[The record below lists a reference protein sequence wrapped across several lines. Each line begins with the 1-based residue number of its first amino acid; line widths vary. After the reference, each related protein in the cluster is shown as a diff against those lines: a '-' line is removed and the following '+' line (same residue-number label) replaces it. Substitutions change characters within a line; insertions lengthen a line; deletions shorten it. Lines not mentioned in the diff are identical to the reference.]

1 MNDSDTPAPAP
12 HLDSGEWIVIEH
24 LDPDGRLAPIADGIR
39 PSALFADGGVNG
51 STGCNRFRATYEADD
66 AALSIGPAA
75 TTIRAC
81 APPADAVE
89 RAVLAALDATTG
101 YAIADGRLSLTDA
114 DGRVILVLEPSTL
127 ELVGTEWS
135 AIAINNGR
143 EAVVSLVIG
152 TKASLTFDAEGRVTG
167 FGGCNRIFGAYEVDG
182 DAIRIGPMAGTR
194 MLCAEPAGVA
204 EQEAALLAALEA
216 ATTWTI
222 RGGRLQL
229 RDADGAL
236 QVDLRPTEAEAA

>member
-1 MNDSDTPAPAP
+1 MNDSDAPAP
-12 HLDSGEWIVIEH
+12 RLDSGEWIVVEH
-24 LDPDGRLAPIADGIR
+24 LDPDGRLAPIADGMR
-39 PSALFADGGVNG
+39 ASAVFADAGVSG

-75 TTIRAC
+75 TTMRAC
-81 APPADAVE
+81 PPPADAVE

-101 YAIADGRLSLTDA
+101 YAIAEGRLSLTDA

-135 AIAINNGR
+135 AIAINNGHQ
-143 EAVVSLVIG
+143 AVVSLIIG
-152 TKASLTFDAEGRVTG
+152 TQASLTFDAEGRVSG

-182 DAIRIGPMAGTR
+182 DAIRIGPMASTR
-194 MLCAEPAGVA
+194 MLCAEPEGVG

-216 ATTWTI
+216 ATSWTI
-222 RGGRLQL
+222 RDGRLQL

-236 QVDLRPTEAEAA
+236 QVDLRPAEGEAA